1 MSSLRGK
8 TTTRSLYLTGLG
20 VVYTCAFVSFWL
32 QFPGLLSTNGLLP
45 AASFW
50 RKLKHEYAGAT
61 PVDGFRRLPCWLW
74 FVNEDDASIDQAIEG
89 TALVGVACGMLCI
102 LGVHHALLFAVLFMN
117 YLTLYTIS
125 QTWLGFQWDI
135 FLLETGAASILYA
148 PFFTLSARGQLSN
161 GHPMAWPLRALWVK
175 FMVMSGVVKV
185 TADCPTWQSLAAL
198 EYHFAS
204 TCLPTPGLGLPLLST
219 TIVAARYGGHVP
231 RGIGSTVVPAGADHG
246 HAARRRPHT
255 VTLTNPH
262 PVHGQLQLVQFAH
275 LYIIAPGVGRRL

>member
-1 MSSLRGK
+1 MASSLRGK

-50 RKLKHEYAGAT
+50 RKLKAEYAGAT
-61 PVDGFRRLPCWLW
+61 PVDGFKRLPCWLW
-74 FVNEDDASIDQAIEG
+74 FVADDDASIDQAIEG
-89 TALVGVACGMLCI
+89 ISIVGIAGGMLCI

-148 PFFTLSARGQLSN
+148 PFFTIRPQCTQY
-161 GHPMAWPLRALWVK
+161 RDIYFV
-175 FMVMSGVVKV
+175 GVSWIYNNI
-185 TADCPTWQSLAAL
+185 C
-198 EYHFAS
+198 
-204 TCLPTPGLGLPLLST
+204 
-219 TIVAARYGGHVP
+219 
-231 RGIGSTVVPAGADHG
+231 
-246 HAARRRPHT
+246 
-255 VTLTNPH
+255 NP
-262 PVHGQLQLVQFAH
+262 F
-275 LYIIAPGVGRRL
+275 

>member
-1 MSSLRGK
+1 MVSSLRGK

-20 VVYTCAFVSFWL
+20 VVYPCAFVSFWL

-74 FVNEDDASIDQAIEG
+74 FVNDDDASIDQAIEG
-89 TALVGVACGMLCI
+89 ISIVGIAGGMLCI

-148 PFFTLSARGQLSN
+148 PFFTISARGQLSN

-185 TADCPTWQSLAAL
+185 TADCPTW
-198 EYHFAS
+198 
-204 TCLPTPGLGLPLLST
+204 
-219 TIVAARYGGHVP
+219 
-231 RGIGSTVVPAGADHG
+231 
-246 HAARRRPHT
+246 
-255 VTLTNPH
+255 
-262 PVHGQLQLVQFAH
+262 
-275 LYIIAPGVGRRL
+275 